1 MQQAGARAADARE
14 QAEEAAEAHEA
25 VPEMVLTT
33 DRAAILDMKG
43 LLALPVEEDEP
54 IDSLRMLLV
63 PKGKWRACRAG
74 RGTTSSTA
82 PTPSSRSRAGLSSRT
97 T

>member
-14 QAEEAAEAHEA
+14 QPDDAAEAHEA

-43 LLALPVEEDEP
+43 LLALPFQEDEP
-54 IDSLRMLLV
+54 INSLRMLLV
-63 PKGKWRACRAG
+63 PKGKSARVPSRLG
-74 RGTTSSTA
+74 HTSPTA
-82 PTPSSRSRAGLSSRT
+82 PMTRSPSRAGLSLRT